1 MSEGWIKVH
10 RQIQD
15 CEIWD
20 SDEPYDYRSAWIY
33 LLLMANHRDKDIMF
47 NRKPMTIKRGQF
59 LTSIRKL
66 AEHWGWSKVKT
77 ASYLSTLEELQMIK
91 KESDNTRTLLTIIK
105 YEIYQGDTDTNEDT
119 NQDTHKDTDKTPISH
134 KQECKNVRKK
144 EIYIKADE
152 TPVFIE
158 LPLNDG
164 STHSV
169 TEKVVC
175 ELKEL
180 YPSADVEQELRNMKG
195 WLNGNPTKRK
205 TKTGINRFINSWLAR
220 EQNKGGKVTP
230 VKKSNS
236 FAEINKPGFDE
247 SALEKMLGV

>member
-1 MSEGWIKVH
+1 MSEGWIKLH
-10 RQIQD
+10 RKMLECPVVMID
-15 CEIWD
+15 ADHLAIWV
-20 SDEPYDYRSAWIY
+20 Y
-33 LLLMANHRDKDIMF
+33 LLLKATHRDYPIMF
-47 NRKPMTIKRGQF
+47 GGNKIVLKAGQLVTGRKAISSVLNISESKVNRVLLLLESDEQIERKVNNKGTLITIVN
-59 LTSIRKL
+59 
-66 AEHWGWSKVKT
+66 WSKYQVDDLESEQQTDSKRT
-77 ASYLSTLEELQMIK
+77 ASEQQVNTNKNIRSKK
-91 KESDNTRTLLTIIK
+91 KE
-105 YEIYQGDTDTNEDT
+105 EIN
-119 NQDTHKDTDKTPISH
+119 
-134 KQECKNVRKK
+134 
-144 EIYIKADE
+144 IKADE
-152 TPVFIE
+152 SPVFIE

>member
-1 MSEGWIKVH
+1 MASKDGWIKMH
-10 RQIQD
+10 RKTLY
-15 CEIWD
+15 CESVMRNAFSLGVWTYI
-20 SDEPYDYRSAWIY
+20 
-33 LLLMANHRDKDIMF
+33 LLKASHKDMETTFGTQKI
-47 NRKPMTIKRGQF
+47 TIHPGQF
-59 LTSIRKL
+59 VSAYRKMADDLKCNKNEIYRQLKRYENATMIETQSCSKGVLISVLNWDLYQTS
-66 AEHWGWSKVKT
+66 ET
-77 ASYLSTLEELQMIK
+77 ENETELQRISNGNETDLYPNKNIK
-91 KESDNTRTLLTIIK
+91 NK
-105 YEIYQGDTDTNEDT
+105 
-119 NQDTHKDTDKTPISH
+119 
-134 KQECKNVRKK
+134 RKK